1 MSRGDSILQTALIAR
16 CVSEDGTRPPNQS
29 TFQRRCK
36 APRTS
41 VRLGVHCPAVIDL
54 RLLRDN
60 RAAVE
65 EAYARLGAP
74 VDLDKVTAQDE
85 RVRDLKNESQTL
97 QAEQNRLSKEI
108 GRAAPGAAREQ
119 TIAEVSVLKRD
130 IAGKAAE
137 LAAAEAR
144 LDELLLELP
153 NLPHPSVPVGKDE
166 SENRIVREE
175 GTRRSYDF
183 ALQPHWDLGTRL
195 GIIDFERGVK
205 ISGSRF
211 YVLKSW
217 GARLQRALIT
227 YMLDLHTQKH
237 GYVEIY
243 PPYMVRRECL
253 VGTGN
258 LPKFGE
264 NLYHDAEE
272 DFWFIPTAEVP
283 VTNLYREEILDG
295 GALPI
300 RHVAFTA
307 CFRREQMA
315 AGRDT
320 RGIKRGH
327 QFDKVELVKFVRPET
342 SMDELT
348 ALLADAE
355 DVLKGLELP
364 YRVVQM
370 CTGDLSFSAMAK
382 FDLELWAP
390 GCDEW
395 LEVSSC
401 SNFGDFQA
409 RRARIRFKDATGK
422 EKSRFVHTLNGSGL
436 ALPRTLIGILETYQR
451 ADGRVDVPRVLRPYL
466 GGAEVLPEALS

>member
-1 MSRGDSILQTALIAR
+1 M
-16 CVSEDGTRPPNQS
+16 
-29 TFQRRCK
+29 
-36 APRTS
+36 
-41 VRLGVHCPAVIDL
+41 IDI
-54 RLLRDN
+54 RLLREEPDEVR
-60 RAAVE
+60 RAYE
-65 EAYARLGAP
+65 RLGTP
-74 VDLDKVTAQDE
+74 VDLIGVTAADS

-97 QAEQNRLSKEI
+97 QAEQNRISKEI
-108 GRAAPGAAREQ
+108 GRAAPGEARERAK
-119 TIAEVSVLKRD
+119 AESTALKD
-130 IAGKAAE
+130 KIESLHGA
-137 LAAAEAR
+137 LSAAEAK
-144 LDELLLELP
+144 LEELLLELP
-153 NLPHPSVPVGKDE
+153 NLPHPSVPIGKDE
-166 SENRIVREE
+166 SENKVLREE
-175 GTRRSYDF
+175 GARRTYPF
-183 ALQPHWDLGTRL
+183 APKPHWDLGTAL

-227 YMLDLHTQKH
+227 FMLDLHTGKH

-264 NLYHDAEE
+264 NLYRDAEE

-295 GALPI
+295 SLLPI

-348 ALLADAE
+348 ALLSDAE
-355 DVLKGLELP
+355 DVLKALELP

-382 FDLELWAP
+382 LDLELWAP
-390 GCDEW
+390 GCNEW

-401 SNFGDFQA
+401 SAFGDFQA
-409 RRARIRFKDATGK
+409 RRARIRYKEGK
-422 EKSRFVHTLNGSGL
+422 EKARFVHTLNGSGL
-436 ALPRTLIGILETYQR
+436 ALPRTLIGVLETYQR
-451 ADGRVDVPRVLRPYL
+451 EDGRIDVPVALRPYL
-466 GGAEVLPEALS
+466 DGAAVLG

>member
-1 MSRGDSILQTALIAR
+1 
-16 CVSEDGTRPPNQS
+16 
-29 TFQRRCK
+29 
-36 APRTS
+36 
-41 VRLGVHCPAVIDL
+41 VIDI
-54 RLLRDN
+54 RLLRETPDVV
-60 RAAVE
+60 RE
-65 EAYARLGAP
+65 GYARLGGGIDLGP
-74 VDLDKVTAQDE
+74 VIAQDA
-85 RVRDLKNESQTL
+85 RLRDLKNESQTL

-108 GRAAPGAAREQ
+108 GRAAPGEAREE
-119 TIAEVSVLKRD
+119 A
-130 IAGKAAE
+130 KAASTALKNKIE
-137 LAAAEAR
+137 ALQADLAAAEAR
-144 LDELLLELP
+144 LDELMLELP
-153 NLPHPSVPVGKDE
+153 NLPHPSVPVGKDDF
-166 SENRIVREE
+166 ENVVVREE
-175 GTRRSYDF
+175 GAKRAFDF
-183 ALQPHWDLGTRL
+183 APEPHWDLGTRL

-264 NLYHDAEE
+264 NLYHDANE

-283 VTNLYREEILDG
+283 VTNLYRDEILDG

-327 QFDKVELVKFVRPET
+327 QFDKVELVKFVHPED
-342 SMDELT
+342 SMGELT

-355 DVLKGLELP
+355 DVLRGLELP

-390 GCDEW
+390 GCNEW

-401 SNFGDFQA
+401 SNFGEFQA
-409 RRARIRFKDATGK
+409 RRTKIRFKEAPEKAAEKGPGK
-422 EKSRFVHTLNGSGL
+422 GAKARFVHTLNGSGL
-436 ALPRTLIGILETYQR
+436 ALPRTLIGVLETYQR
-451 ADGRVDVPRVLRPYL
+451 ADGKIDVPAALRPYL
-466 GGAEVLPEALS
+466 GGATVLG

>member
-1 MSRGDSILQTALIAR
+1 
-16 CVSEDGTRPPNQS
+16 
-29 TFQRRCK
+29 
-36 APRTS
+36 
-41 VRLGVHCPAVIDL
+41 VIDI
-54 RLLRDN
+54 RLLRESPDDV
-60 RAAVE
+60 RAG
-65 EAYARLGAP
+65 YARLGGGI
-74 VDLDKVTAQDE
+74 DLDPVIAQDA
-85 RVRDLKNESQTL
+85 RLRDLKSESQTI
-97 QAEQNRLSKEI
+97 QAQQNRLSKEI
-108 GRAAPGAAREQ
+108 GRAAPGEAREQ
-119 TIAEVSVLKRD
+119 A
-130 IAGKAAE
+130 KAASTALKE
-137 LAAAEAR
+137 KVERLAGDLAAAEAK
-144 LDELLLELP
+144 LEELLLELP
-153 NLPHPSVPVGKDE
+153 NLPHPSVPVGKDD
-166 SENRIVREE
+166 SENQVVREE
-175 GTRRSYDF
+175 GKRRVFDF
-183 ALQPHWDLGTRL
+183 PPQPHWDLGTKL
-195 GIIDFERGVK
+195 DIIDFERGVK

-211 YVLKSW
+211 YVLKGW

-227 YMLDLHTQKH
+227 YMLDLHTQRH
-237 GYVEIY
+237 DYVEIY

-258 LPKFGE
+258 LPKFGD
-264 NLYHDAEE
+264 NLYHDANE
-272 DFWFIPTAEVP
+272 DFWWVPTAEVP

-295 GALPI
+295 ASLPL

-348 ALLADAE
+348 TLLSDAE
-355 DVLKGLELP
+355 DVLRGLELP

-390 GCDEW
+390 GCNEW

-409 RRARIRFKDATGK
+409 RRAKIRFKDGTDK
-422 EKSRFVHTLNGSGL
+422 TRFVHTLNGSGL

-451 ADGRVDVPRVLRPYL
+451 ADGKLAVPAALRPYL
-466 GGAEVLPEALS
+466 GGATVLG